1 MQSQAASARSNSLPH
16 SISQTLLQSSSYR
29 FSPQQAFSPQS
40 QFSQAPASTNVGFSQ
55 QQGVQPVDER
65 LVWTYLLQLAS
76 EVRAAHARG
85 LAVRCLD
92 PRRVLVTG
100 IGRVRINAVGIIDMS
115 YDGQGTP
122 EIYLQE
128 DLLTLGSLLLQLT
141 SSSSPPQSP
150 RSTAV
155 GALNRFSPLL
165 RQAVVWLITP
175 GVGKTINH
183 LWKEISPE
191 VIGAEMNVMLDHSD
205 SLEHELSRELENG
218 RPVRLLCKF
227 GFINERPEFDHDPR
241 WAETGD
247 RYIIKLFRDHVFH
260 QVDTRGKPVLN
271 LTHVFTNLN
280 KLDAGSDECLMLVS
294 RDERNCLVVSYKEVK
309 TCIESAYRDLSK

>member
-1 MQSQAASARSNSLPH
+1 MS
-16 SISQTLLQSSSYR
+16 
-29 FSPQQAFSPQS
+29 FSPQTSYNQP
-40 QFSQAPASTNVGFSQ
+40 VEFSQ
-55 QQGVQPVDER
+55 QLGVQPVDER

-76 EVRAAHARG
+76 AIRAAHGRK
-85 LAVRCLD
+85 LAIRCLD

-100 IGRVRINAVGIIDMS
+100 IGRVRINTVRIIDIMS

-128 DLLTLGSLLLQLT
+128 DLIALGSLLLQLT

-155 GALNRFSPLL
+155 DALNRFSPLL
-165 RQAVVWLITP
+165 RQAVVWLITL
-175 GVGKTINH
+175 TINH
-183 LWKEISPE
+183 LWKEISPD
-191 VIGAEMNVMLDHSD
+191 IINAEMNAMLDHAD
-205 SLEHELSRELENG
+205 PLENELSKELENG
-218 RPVRLLCKF
+218 RQVRLLCKF

-260 QVDTRGKPVLN
+260 KLDTRGKPVLN
-271 LTHVFTNLN
+271 LTHVFTNLS
-280 KLDAGSDECLMLVS
+280 KLDAGSEERLMLVS
-294 RDERNCLVVSYKEVK
+294 RD
-309 TCIESAYRDLSK
+309 